1 MSIKS
6 LTWNISFGAMSG
18 NDADRSSLPLPETC
32 RTKGVYMHDNGTIY
46 TACLNNVVEL
56 IDNSGI
62 VQNYDFVALQEA
74 TNWDIIYNK
83 SKELKRMVEY
93 VYHKADLE
101 DMVTFYDVN
110 KYTLLAVKVGNLE
123 PGGGRPYQILFL
135 EGKLDHN
142 FYIFINLHNGHHF
155 NKEQFENKLS
165 ENLQN
170 AILIQPGSRF
180 IDKLT
185 TEVDV
190 SSLIN
195 GKEFKVIV
203 AGDFNDHGKNYWK
216 DFQPFRY
223 TTHVNLNKIVV
234 KANRQPP
241 YTCCAPITR
250 QVGIRRNAGMDTL
263 YGDYILVSNNLRV
276 VRDNSIVPDF
286 EYDAVKKPTSDHLP
300 VEIFLVISTSVPAES
315 AAHSSNGS
323 RAALGAHNIRTSL
336 NAYCRRV
343 ASSNSDHNVTL
354 DSYCSRITPPVPDI
368 FEGYSY
374 GDNSP
379 PHIVPT
385 SASAPRPIVSRNLDY
400 KGVGGNMTNKYK
412 KKYLKYKTKYIN
424 LVKLLES
431 DN

>member
-1 MSIKS
+1 MSIKI

-32 RTKGVYMHDNGTIY
+32 RTKGVYRHDNGTIY

-74 TNWDIIYNK
+74 TNWEIIYNK
-83 SKELKRMVEY
+83 SNELKRMVEY

-135 EGKLDHN
+135 EGNLDRN
-142 FYIFINLHNGHHF
+142 FYIFINLHNGHHL
-155 NKEQFENKLS
+155 NKYQFQQKLS

-170 AILIQPGSRF
+170 AVVIPPRSRF
-180 IDKLT
+180 IDKHT

-190 SSLIN
+190 CSLIN

-203 AGDFNDHGKNYWK
+203 AGDFNDHGKNYWE

-234 KANRQPP
+234 KANSQPP
-241 YTCCAPITR
+241 FTCCAPVTSQI
-250 QVGIRRNAGMDTL
+250 GIRRNAGMDTL

-276 VRDNSIVPDF
+276 VRDNSIVQDF
-286 EYDAVKKPTSDHLP
+286 EYDADKKPTSDHLP
-300 VEIFLVISTSVPAES
+300 VEIFLDISTIAPADS
-315 AAHSSNGS
+315 AAPGS
-323 RAALGAHNIRTSL
+323 HAALDAYDMHVAL
-336 NAYCRRV
+336 DAYCRVTPHDRV
-343 ASSNSDHNVTL
+343 HSLAL
-354 DSYCSRITPPVPDI
+354 DSYCSSTPL
-368 FEGYSY
+368 Y
-374 GDNSP
+374 GLYAND
-379 PHIVPT
+379 
-385 SASAPRPIVSRNLDY
+385 R
-400 KGVGGNMTNKYK
+400 VGGNMTNKYK